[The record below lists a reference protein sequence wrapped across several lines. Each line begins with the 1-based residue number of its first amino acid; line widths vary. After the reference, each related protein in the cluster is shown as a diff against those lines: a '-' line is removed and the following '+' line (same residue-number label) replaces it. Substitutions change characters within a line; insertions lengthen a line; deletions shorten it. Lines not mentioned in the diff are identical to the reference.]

1 MKDRFI
7 RIQRAVANNKYTKLI
22 ALVLAVI
29 TWYAVQ
35 PAISFET
42 VVSDVPVR
50 IQVDPGW
57 AVLEQS
63 VAAVDVHFRGSR
75 EAIRFLS
82 IEQPEVSLDVRGLQ
96 YGDSLTMPIPLKN
109 VRAPGGARPVYLR
122 PGEVVLTIDQESE
135 KVVPVKANVQG
146 SPPDGIEVERT
157 VTTPAVV
164 SISGP
169 RQRLETVDS
178 VRTMPIDLE
187 GRLQSFKARVAV
199 VSPSKTW
206 VARMEPERVDV
217 EVVLVE
223 RSASAEWK
231 DIAVR
236 AMVSPGKHP
245 HAEIT
250 PTRVNVVLKGRAELL
265 DALET
270 DAIQAFVDCSRIDA
284 DTRYDLPV
292 TLHLPPRITA
302 EAIEPPVVSVIMRD

>member
-1 MKDRFI
+1 MKERFI
-7 RIQRAVANNKYTKLI
+7 RIQQAVTNNKYTKLV

-82 IEQPEVSLDVRGLQ
+82 IEQPEVNLDVRGLQ
-96 YGDSLTMPIPLKN
+96 DGESLTLPIPLKN

-122 PGEVVLTIDQESE
+122 PGEVTLTIDQEGE
-135 KVVPVKANVQG
+135 KVVPVKAQIQG
-146 SPPDGIEVERT
+146 NLPDGFEVERT

-169 RQRLETVDS
+169 RQRLQGVDS
-178 VRTMPIDLE
+178 VRTSPIDLE
-187 GRLQSFKARVAV
+187 GRLQSFKVRSAV

-223 RSASAEWK
+223 RSASAEFG
-231 DIAVR
+231 DVPVR
-236 AMVSPGKHP
+236 ALVSPGRHP
-245 HAEIT
+245 HAEVA
-250 PTRVNVVLKGRAELL
+250 PARVNVVLKGRAELL
-265 DALET
+265 DALEA
-270 DAIQAFVDCSRIDA
+270 DAIQAFVDCSRIDP

-292 TLHLPPRITA
+292 KLHLPPRITA
-302 EAIEPPVVSVIMRD
+302 EVIEPPVVSVIMRD